1 MKLELHELIEKV
13 SDEKSFLIFV
23 QALIEDRSLENPN
36 SIDIV
41 GRGSRGWENHSIE
54 TFLEAAHAWAESC
67 LLYTS
72 PSPRDGLLS
81 RMPSSA

>member
-1 MKLELHELIEKV
+1 MSEFSQLDNDITEAYQKKQMDKV
-13 SDEKSFLIFV
+13 C
-23 QALIEDRSLENPN
+23 SLY
-36 SIDIV
+36 
-41 GRGSRGWENHSIE
+41 
-54 TFLEAAHAWAESC
+54 FEAANYFENKADIEAC

>member
-1 MKLELHELIEKV
+1 MIITINNDDGNASFDVNNISDDKV
-13 SDEKSFLIFV
+13 K
-23 QALIEDRSLENPN
+23 Q
-36 SIDIV
+36 
-41 GRGSRGWENHSIE
+41 
-54 TFLEAAHAWAESC
+54 EAC